1 MSRPISPGVHRVID
15 FATVLLL
22 LAAGPL
28 FHFDGPPAE
37 ITSTLAGAVLV
48 YSAFTW
54 WIRMISLRMHLII
67 DSAIAVAMLF
77 APWRFGFTG
86 IPVARNFFYAFA
98 IFSLAVAML
107 TDTSTERKAS
117 PS

>member
-1 MSRPISPGVHRVID
+1 MSRPISPSVHRFID

-28 FHFDGPPAE
+28 FQFDGRPAE

-48 YSAFTW
+48 YSVFTW
-54 WIRMISLRMHLII
+54 WIRMISPRMHVII
-67 DSAIAVAMLF
+67 DSAVAVVMLF
-77 APWRFGFTG
+77 APWRFGFIG
-86 IPVARNFFYAFA
+86 IPAARNFFYAFA
-98 IFSLAVAML
+98 ILSLTVAML

-117 PS
+117 PR